1 MSYIKRTTTI
11 KDGELIITEKKFSG
25 RYGKKCIRSRN
36 TGETIERQKAINRR
50 RADERRIL
58 LGMNNFS
65 LGDWWITLT
74 YSRDNR
80 PSAFDEAHKN
90 FTKFLA
96 KLKRK
101 YGADLKYMGK
111 TELPSSGAVH
121 HHLILCGNVDL
132 KDVFSMWKF
141 GNIKNV
147 KQIYSVLDMELMN
160 YFVKHDVESCVECKF
175 TASRNLKKPD
185 VKVEKIRSRSV
196 LKKPRPKKG
205 YVVTDIQ
212 EYDDELGFA
221 VQRYVMVKEGVDVYG
236 NAGLPIPSQPTED
249 TAEEAEARQ

>member
-1 MSYIKRTTTI
+1 MSYIKRTTSI
-11 KDGELIITEKKFSG
+11 MDGDLIIVEKKFSG
-25 RYGKKCIRSRN
+25 RFGKKCLRSRN
-36 TGETIERQKAINRR
+36 TTETCERQKAINRR

-58 LGMNNFS
+58 LGMNNFKP
-65 LGDWWITLT
+65 GDWWITLT
-74 YSRDNR
+74 YSRGSR
-80 PSAFDEAHKN
+80 PSSLDEAHKN

-101 YGADLKYMGK
+101 YGDVLKYMGK
-111 TELPSSGAVH
+111 TEVPSSGAVH
-121 HHLILCGNVDL
+121 HHLILCSDVDL
-132 KDVFSMWKF
+132 KDVFSIWKF

-175 TASRNLKKPD
+175 TSSRNLKKPD

-205 YVVTDIQ
+205 YSVTDVQ
-212 EYDDELGFA
+212 EFEDELGFA
-221 VQRYVMVKEGVDVYG
+221 VQRYVMMKEGVDVYG
-236 NAGLPIPSQPTED
+236 NSGLPLPGKPTER
-249 TAEEAEARQ
+249 TFEEDEAWQ